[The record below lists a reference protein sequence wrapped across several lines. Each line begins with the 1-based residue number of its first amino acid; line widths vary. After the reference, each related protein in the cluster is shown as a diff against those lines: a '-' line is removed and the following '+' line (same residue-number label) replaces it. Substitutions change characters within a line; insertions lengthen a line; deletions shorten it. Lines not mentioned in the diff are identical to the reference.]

1 MEEVKF
7 INQSTWKQKL
17 NTYKKHP
24 GSFVMLLLV
33 GLSAI
38 ATMGLLL
45 FLIAYIL
52 IKGVPHLTAELFAWT
67 ILVVAVC
74 FLFEKLLAA
83 LLSLPERKGR
93 VKK

>member
-1 MEEVKF
+1 M
-7 INQSTWKQKL
+7 
-17 NTYKKHP
+17 
-24 GSFVMLLLV
+24 
-33 GLSAI
+33 I
-38 ATMGLLL
+38 AHAKRD
-45 FLIAYIL
+45 IE
-52 IKGVPHLTAELFAWT
+52 TAELFAWT